1 MRKSIKRKKPVIILI
16 KMLGSIVGVS
26 AVFVVVV
33 LSVLLYF
40 ETHLMELENGKGYY
54 ARKA

>member
-1 MRKSIKRKKPVIILI
+1 MGKSIKRKKPVIMLI

-26 AVFVVVV
+26 PVFVVVV

-40 ETHLMELENGKGYY
+40 EIHLMELENGGDYY